1 MSDIQESRPLSTN
14 QPTGS
19 SPSNPFS
26 PEYLRLSQD
35 FISEVGG
42 KKILISVP
50 IRKPDPQVFIRVQP
64 DESFCLETTL
74 LELKEERE
82 TYLVDPGL
90 RRDLSDEIVP
100 KALYTCITPQGT
112 LFLWP
117 IKLPSPDGRLDSWN
131 SSAHRVATLAKTQW
145 IRVVSNRQLQG
156 YDPFAAVNSFSEPEW
171 PELDF
176 PSILKL
182 AFQDRMIQDPNHP
195 VLKKLR
201 GEQ

>member
-1 MSDIQESRPLSTN
+1 MSELQESKQLASDQSIPNLFN
-14 QPTGS
+14 
-19 SPSNPFS
+19 

-50 IRKPDPQVFIRVQP
+50 IRKPDSQVFIRVHP
-64 DESFCLETTL
+64 DDAFYLETTL

-82 TYLVDPGL
+82 TYLVDPSL
-90 RRDLSDEIVP
+90 RADLSGEIVP
-100 KALYTCITPQGT
+100 KALYTCLTPQGT

-117 IKLPSPDGRLDSWN
+117 VKLPSPDGRLDSWN
-131 SSAHRVATLAKTQW
+131 SSAHRIAKLAKTQW
-145 IRVVSNRQLQG
+145 VRVVSNRQLQG
-156 YDPFAAVNSFSEPEW
+156 YEPFAAVNPFSEPEW
-171 PELDF
+171 LDLDF
-176 PSILKL
+176 QAILQL
-182 AFQDRMIQDPNHP
+182 AFQDRIIQDPNHP